1 MGLLKGP
8 KFPEAMDL
16 ERWKKL
22 LNGWMRTLAI
32 TTNNDDIVAAII
44 TGLNHHST
52 KEGVLDA
59 VLDIDEQD
67 LYPEITVQAAAR
79 ADTLQQQA
87 QPVKPIQRNIP
98 GLQVIMKTLEESF
111 GMTEEMRVFRFYDEF
126 EGMTR
131 EKGKS
136 MSDYIRKFESSYKKL
151 SNRGIQ
157 LNDTILS
164 YRLLK
169 NASLGSEEKLART
182 SVAKMTFEEMKKT
195 LKKMEDEIVCTG
207 SKNEFTPKVARVR
220 VKEEPQTIMY
230 NRQDSDD
237 EEDSDEEVS
246 SDSEKETYYN
256 QRSSRYYNKYNESQG
271 KGKFKRMNKPNK
283 SDPNKPST
291 CNICKSVYHWAGEC
305 PHKDEKH
312 RKLNKQVVL

>member
-32 TTNNDDIVAAII
+32 TTNNDDIVAAVI
-44 TGLNHHST
+44 TGLNHQST

-67 LYPEITVQAAAR
+67 LYPEIAVQG
-79 ADTLQQQA
+79 DEPPPQV

-98 GLQVIMKTLEESF
+98 GLQIIMTTLEESF
-111 GMTEEMRVFRFYDEF
+111 GMTEEMRVFKFYDEF

-195 LKKMEDEIVCTG
+195 LKKMEDEVVCTG

-220 VKEEPQTIMY
+220 VKEEPQTIMF
-230 NRQDSDD
+230 NQQDSDE
-237 EEDSDEEVS
+237 EEDSDEES
-246 SDSEKETYYN
+246 SDSEKEIYYN
-256 QRSSRYYNKYNESQG
+256 QRYSRYSNKYNESPG
-271 KGKFKRMNKPNK
+271 KGKFKRMNKPNN